1 MKKHHPITLAIKAN
15 TEILKLVQDNQIVF
29 DALLRTQ
36 ELLPIQAN
44 EQLPS
49 DFSDFTILDIQ
60 IGIQAYQEQGVRDD
74 LSLWEKQYQDKLQ
87 QLEYLRSTLMML
99 SSNPLIP
106 RDKIELKEQEMY
118 QLKEEIDIL
127 EIKIKKLKIQRK
139 SA

>member
-106 RDKIELKEQEMY
+106 RDKIELKEHEMY

>member
-36 ELLPIQAN
+36 ELRSIQAN